1 MTAFIRKTC
10 RGVEHVRLSPCRWR
24 AKPLRLNA
32 WADWFEEQL
41 STSSARSAGGLY
53 VSLRLD
59 GRVRGSGMGMPPFER
74 LVAQLP
80 PTSGIWKGL
89 FDGMDGRV

>member
-1 MTAFIRKTC
+1 MLAYRCCLDTFTDRM
-10 RGVEHVRLSPCRWR
+10 HHLCRWR

-41 STSSARSAGGLY
+41 SASSAKSEQGLY

-59 GRVRGSGMGMPPFER
+59 GRVRGSGMGPPPFER

-80 PTSGIWKGL
+80 PTSGLWKGL
-89 FDGMDGRV
+89 LDGMDGRV